1 MKKGAKIAIGIGS
14 AVVGLVV
21 LYFVLKHFGVIGN
34 ENKSGAMGMNLT
46 RPSYRRSRMNY
57 VTSSARGTTCNC
69 YDPLTKRYTA
79 RNLFC
84 GSGDCDSCCRGLGEG
99 QQSYS

>member
-57 VTSSARGTTCNC
+57 VTSARGRGRSCLCDNGFRGYCKSGNC
-69 YDPLTKRYTA
+69 T
-79 RNLFC
+79 
-84 GSGDCDSCCRGLGEG
+84 SCCGDYG
-99 QQSYS
+99 YSGA